1 MKLAPIPPDDATR
14 LEALRRYRILDTAP
28 EEVFNAVARLASTIC
43 QTPIAALSFVDE
55 KRQWFKA
62 EIGLNASETQRDVSF
77 CGHAISERDVMVV
90 PDAREDERF
99 ADNPFVTGELGLRFY
114 AGAPLITPEGHA
126 LGTLCVIDR
135 IPRELRPDQ
144 EEALA
149 ALSQQVIAQLEASR
163 KLADQAAEATE
174 RRFHRL
180 LESALDIITVLG
192 ADGCFRYQSPALQ
205 RVLGYSTE
213 ELTGRSVF
221 DFIHPEDQKRER
233 DAFELGLGGSNVLR
247 SSECRFRHK
256 DGSWRVLEV
265 TGRVIPDGEEDGPC
279 AVLNVRDVTERK
291 MLEEQLRT
299 SQKMD
304 AIGRLAGGIAHDFN
318 NLLTIILGYT
328 DVLEA
333 GLAHDRARAE
343 EAIEIRKA
351 AERAAGLTRQLLA
364 FSRRQVFERRT
375 INLNALL
382 GNLEKMLQRVIGE
395 DVALATNFDP
405 ELGNIRADSGQ
416 IEQVIMNLA
425 VNARDAMPK
434 GGKLTIETRGVEL
447 DDVYAREHLS
457 VRPGRYV
464 MVAVT
469 DTGTGMDAETK
480 SRLFEPFFTTKEQ
493 GKGTGLGLATVYGI
507 VKQSGGTIWVYS
519 EPGHGTTFK
528 VYLPEATGARL
539 SRDKPVEPFLDRGSE
554 TILLTEDEEALR
566 VLARKMLS
574 SCGYTVLESSSAF
587 EALEI
592 ARSEVNIDL
601 LLTDVVMPE
610 MSGSELAAKIQEIR
624 PEMRVLFM
632 SGYTDDVVIR
642 HGMLKEGC
650 TFLQKPFTANSL
662 ARKVR
667 EALASDRVPVTA
679 GD

>member
-364 FSRRQVFERRT
+364 FSRRQVFERR
-375 INLNALL
+375 
-382 GNLEKMLQRVIGE
+382 
-395 DVALATNFDP
+395 
-405 ELGNIRADSGQ
+405 
-416 IEQVIMNLA
+416 
-425 VNARDAMPK
+425 
-434 GGKLTIETRGVEL
+434 GKLTIETRGVEL